1 MVADKP
7 CPRCTNA
14 TTPLANV
21 NRFHLC
27 DLHLRTIAREIGRR
41 VAPKPDDVSELK
53 AEIAR
58 LQDLVAKFQ
67 RGGVS
72 TLFAEENVDG

>member
-1 MVADKP
+1 MTDKP

-14 TTPLANV
+14 NEVP
-21 NRFHLC
+21 
-27 DLHLRTIAREIGRR
+27 
-41 VAPKPDDVSELK
+41 ELK

-72 TLFAEENVDG
+72 TLFAGGNVDG

>member
-1 MVADKP
+1 MTDKP

-27 DLHLRTIAREIGRR
+27 DLHLRTIAR
-41 VAPKPDDVSELK
+41 DT
-53 AEIAR
+53 
-58 LQDLVAKFQ
+58 VAKFQ

-72 TLFAEENVDG
+72 TLFAEGNVDG

>member
-14 TTPLANV
+14 NEA
-21 NRFHLC
+21 
-27 DLHLRTIAREIGRR
+27 
-41 VAPKPDDVSELK
+41 SELK

-72 TLFAEENVDG
+72 TLFAERQVNG

>member
-1 MVADKP
+1 MTDKP

-27 DLHLRTIAREIGRR
+27 DLHLRTITRE
-41 VAPKPDDVSELK
+41 VSCQK
-53 AEIAR
+53 R
-58 LQDLVAKFQ
+58 
-67 RGGVS
+67 
-72 TLFAEENVDG
+72 

>member
-1 MVADKP
+1 MSD
-7 CPRCTNA
+7 
-14 TTPLANV
+14 
-21 NRFHLC
+21 
-27 DLHLRTIAREIGRR
+27 DSDEIA
-41 VAPKPDDVSELK
+41 ELK

-72 TLFAEENVDG
+72 TLFAEGNVDG

>member
-1 MVADKP
+1 MSD
-7 CPRCTNA
+7 
-14 TTPLANV
+14 
-21 NRFHLC
+21 
-27 DLHLRTIAREIGRR
+27 DSDEIA
-41 VAPKPDDVSELK
+41 ELK

>member
-1 MVADKP
+1 MRDKP

-14 TTPLANV
+14 
-21 NRFHLC
+21 
-27 DLHLRTIAREIGRR
+27 DE
-41 VAPKPDDVSELK
+41 VSELK

-72 TLFAEENVDG
+72 TLFAERQVNG

>member
-1 MVADKP
+1 MSD
-7 CPRCTNA
+7 
-14 TTPLANV
+14 
-21 NRFHLC
+21 
-27 DLHLRTIAREIGRR
+27 DSDEIA
-41 VAPKPDDVSELK
+41 ELK

-72 TLFAEENVDG
+72 TLFAEGSVDG

>member
-1 MVADKP
+1 MTDKP

-14 TTPLANV
+14 DEA
-21 NRFHLC
+21 
-27 DLHLRTIAREIGRR
+27 
-41 VAPKPDDVSELK
+41 SELK

-72 TLFAEENVDG
+72 TLFAGGNVDG

>member
-1 MVADKP
+1 MTDKP

-14 TTPLANV
+14 
-21 NRFHLC
+21 
-27 DLHLRTIAREIGRR
+27 DE
-41 VAPKPDDVSELK
+41 VSELK

-72 TLFAEENVDG
+72 TLFAEGSVDAVQEL

>member
-1 MVADKP
+1 MS
-7 CPRCTNA
+7 
-14 TTPLANV
+14 
-21 NRFHLC
+21 
-27 DLHLRTIAREIGRR
+27 
-41 VAPKPDDVSELK
+41 DDSDETAELK

-72 TLFAEENVDG
+72 TLFAEGIVDAVQEL

>member
-1 MVADKP
+1 MSDDS
-7 CPRCTNA
+7 TE
-14 TTPLANV
+14 
-21 NRFHLC
+21 
-27 DLHLRTIAREIGRR
+27 IA
-41 VAPKPDDVSELK
+41 ELK

-72 TLFAEENVDG
+72 TLFAEGNVDG